1 MKSQRHFTKIVR
13 MIFSLLLVVGTFT
26 VFFEMVRVLGQ
37 SSMIT
42 KATSV
47 ALKKAEANIEITING
62 ILLKEKAF
70 TVKGKINGVKQKI
83 IYIPAKEVVEA
94 CGGSYTQKG
103 KKVTIAINDVK
114 VTFKTGKTSYMLIG
128 MDKNTNEDMVTLKCG
143 KSVKRGDLI
152 YIPKDII
159 EVLFRNEDN
168 TVEFTFNKKKKTLNI
183 NFEDAV
189 IKATEDDVF
198 KEKVMI
204 RVTSADG
211 GTIPAGLE
219 EKISGEYM
227 PGEKVSIIAR
237 SNPGYI
243 FKCWISSENKG
254 EFLDPKSAQTSFIVP
269 NSDCIVTAT
278 FEEIIN

>member
-159 EVLFRNEDN
+159 VEIKSPQRKIEKRQLFSFLDEEDN
-168 TVEFTFNKKKKTLNI
+168 E
-183 NFEDAV
+183 
-189 IKATEDDVF
+189 
-198 KEKVMI
+198 
-204 RVTSADG
+204 
-211 GTIPAGLE
+211 
-219 EKISGEYM
+219 
-227 PGEKVSIIAR
+227 
-237 SNPGYI
+237 
-243 FKCWISSENKG
+243 
-254 EFLDPKSAQTSFIVP
+254 
-269 NSDCIVTAT
+269 
-278 FEEIIN
+278 